1 MKNLYIYCIC
11 RITKYWKTIN
21 QDLVCKGYKNVKAY
35 VPTVSILK
43 SSRAG
48 KDTYDEVPLLFN
60 YGFIRM
66 STKKA
71 YDRQYLRKLKRDIPG
86 IMGWLYS
93 LETMHNRKKRIRID
107 ESELFDDFSMVA
119 SISKKQFKY
128 YKELSKRNH
137 IYSAN
142 DIVGLKIGDYI
153 TLRRYPFDGIGAII
167 EEVNLL
173 TKEVTVKIFPGKN
186 SLVLSL
192 PIDNILYSIYS
203 DYDEDKLKTSN
214 IEFDIN
220 QIPDNAVDELLTLK
234 QF

>member
-21 QDLVCKGYKNVKAY
+21 QDLVCKGHKNVKAY

-153 TLRRYPFDGIGAII
+153 TLRGYPFDGIEAII

-173 TKEVTVKIFPGKN
+173 TKEVTVKIFSGKN

-203 DYDEDKLKTSN
+203 DYDEDELKTSN

>member
-1 MKNLYIYCIC
+1 
-11 RITKYWKTIN
+11 
-21 QDLVCKGYKNVKAY
+21 
-35 VPTVSILK
+35 
-43 SSRAG
+43 
-48 KDTYDEVPLLFN
+48 
-60 YGFIRM
+60 
-66 STKKA
+66 
-71 YDRQYLRKLKRDIPG
+71 
-86 IMGWLYS
+86 
-93 LETMHNRKKRIRID
+93 
-107 ESELFDDFSMVA
+107 MVA

-153 TLRRYPFDGIGAII
+153 TLRGYPFDGIGAII

-203 DYDEDKLKTSN
+203 DYDEDELKTSN